1 MGGWQQRDRH
11 RFRVGWGS
19 DQTSLTLIPGPNPGE
34 LPARERAYR
43 ALVESVFW
51 AQANQHLLTDGMLRD
66 LWNGIQFQFHLSL
79 DPWRQGKEGPKMCSS
94 VPPAQG
100 WDPTVPRGL

>member
-1 MGGWQQRDRH
+1 M
-11 RFRVGWGS
+11 GWGS

-51 AQANQHLLTDGMLRD
+51 AQANQHLLTDGNAERFVE
-66 LWNGIQFQFHLSL
+66 WNTIPVSFEPGPLEA
-79 DPWRQGKEGPKMCSS
+79 GKGRAKN
-94 VPPAQG
+94 V
-100 WDPTVPRGL
+100 